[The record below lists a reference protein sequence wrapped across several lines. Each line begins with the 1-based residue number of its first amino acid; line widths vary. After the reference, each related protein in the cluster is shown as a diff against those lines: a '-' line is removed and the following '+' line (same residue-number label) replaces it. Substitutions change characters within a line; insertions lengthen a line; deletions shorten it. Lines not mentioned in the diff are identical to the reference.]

1 MPRVIQY
8 RGLLQSWRNPS
19 VPVPG
24 LQQMLAEQRHQYILA
39 QVAKTGALSVAEL
52 VRELNVSRETIRRDL
67 NALAGRGLLVT
78 THGGA
83 LSSDRRE
90 PDLDTREA
98 ANAGAKR
105 AIGERAAEFVPDGA
119 SLIIDSGSTTQA
131 VARALL
137 DRHRLSVYTNDW
149 RIALLLGRRNDN
161 RVTLLGG
168 ELSDIEDATFG
179 LDTAHQLTQYH
190 ADFAFIG
197 AGGISPDGYLTD
209 YSRMA
214 AEVRSRMIA
223 AADMVVV
230 VADHSKFGRVTPV
243 RINGIE
249 SARYLVTEL
258 APEKALGKA
267 ITAHGPEIL
276 IA

>member
-1 MPRVIQY
+1 
-8 RGLLQSWRNPS
+8 
-19 VPVPG
+19 
-24 LQQMLAEQRHQYILA
+24 MLAEQRHQYILS
-39 QVAKTGALSVAEL
+39 QVARNGALSVAEL

-67 NALAGRGLLVT
+67 NTLAGRGLIVT

-98 ANAGAKR
+98 ANASAKR
-105 AIGERAAEFVPDGA
+105 AIGERAAQFIPDGA
-119 SLIIDSGSTTQA
+119 SVIIDSGSTTQA
-131 VARALL
+131 VARALT
-137 DRHRLSVYTNDW
+137 DRHRLTVYTNDW

-168 ELSDIEDATFG
+168 ELSDLEDATFG
-179 LDTAHQLTQYH
+179 LDTIHQLDQYH
-190 ADFAFIG
+190 ADFALIG
-197 AGGISPDGYLTD
+197 AGGISTDAWLTD

-223 AADMVVV
+223 AAGMVIV
-230 VADHSKFGRVTPV
+230 VADNSKFGRVTPV
-243 RINGIE
+243 RINGFE

-258 APEKALGKA
+258 APDRALAKA
-267 ITAHGPEIL
+267 IATRGPEIL

>member
-1 MPRVIQY
+1 
-8 RGLLQSWRNPS
+8 
-19 VPVPG
+19 
-24 LQQMLAEQRHQYILA
+24 MLAEQRHQYILA

-137 DRHRLSVYTNDW
+137 DRHRLVVYTNDW
-149 RIALLLGRRNDN
+149 RIALLLGRRNEN

-179 LDTAHQLTQYH
+179 LDTVHQLTQYH

-258 APEKALGKA
+258 APERALCKA